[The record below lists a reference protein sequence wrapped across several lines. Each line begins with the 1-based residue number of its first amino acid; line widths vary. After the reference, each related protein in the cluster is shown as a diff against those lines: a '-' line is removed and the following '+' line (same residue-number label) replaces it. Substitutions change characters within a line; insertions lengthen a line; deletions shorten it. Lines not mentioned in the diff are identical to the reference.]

1 MLTDFFSNIYGMLF
15 EPKKT
20 VDKLCDKPEIFQ
32 GVILMVFISLFLN
45 ILFFGVDKN
54 IFLFLLFSIWI
65 CLTSVVWWIIF
76 AAFYELVANIF
87 VQKSRYKSI
96 LCLLSF
102 CLIPWIFM
110 APLEL
115 LKNAGVCGSFIGV
128 YGELAL
134 WIWTGVL
141 MFFSLKRV
149 YALKSLRAFL
159 FLILPFIAGFIS
171 FNLFISFIVNI
182 VKIFS

>member
-1 MLTDFFSNIYGMLF
+1 MFSDFLNNVYGMLF

-20 VDKLCDKPEIFQ
+20 IEKLSEKPEVFQ
-32 GVILMVFISLFLN
+32 SVLLMIFISFFLS
-45 ILFFGVDKN
+45 ILFFGVGKN
-54 IFLFLLFSIWI
+54 IFLFLFFSIWI
-65 CLTSVVWWIIF
+65 CFTSVVWWMLL

-87 VQKSRYKSI
+87 VQKSKYKSV

-102 CLIPWIFM
+102 CLLPWIFM

-115 LKNAGVCGSFIGV
+115 LKNAGVCGSFIGI

-141 MFFSLKRV
+141 MFFSLKKV
-149 YALKSLRAFL
+149 YELKALRAFL
-159 FLILPFIAGFIS
+159 FLILPFIAGVVS
-171 FNLFISFIVNI
+171 LNLFISFIVNI